1 MTLRTSSA
9 DFREMWAVPTRYTS
23 EPLLRSLRYDI
34 VSGTGD
40 VAALSARRPKA
51 RHAARVAVAAI
62 AARCE
67 VPRSSSMGSEKN
79 PNAANNATF

>member
-1 MTLRTSSA
+1 MC
-9 DFREMWAVPTRYTS
+9 AVPTRYTS

-62 AARCE
+62 AARCDVARSFLPE
-67 VPRSSSMGSEKN
+67 GVERKSNPRVPRLSVG
-79 PNAANNATF
+79 A